1 MRTLPKGCAL
11 RPLESVDLPALM
23 QLYAEVMAALPDP
36 SLFRLFGGPEAFFS
50 SHWGQRG
57 ESFGV
62 FLGAR
67 ALAYGSLTRPQPSDA
82 DNYAGN
88 LQWPPERA
96 GRVGLLSA
104 GMVAPEQRGQ
114 GLHVAVIQ
122 ARLALAAE
130 LGLPELLARASPAN
144 ALSRQTLMEQGFAI
158 AWLGVQAGGLL
169 RHVFW
174 RPCLAP
180 ASLRAEAPITWVGP
194 EEHSAQQ
201 ACLAA
206 GLLGLKL
213 RRSDGA
219 IGFGASDSDP
229 PPAHRA
235 SAAGH

>member
-11 RPLESVDLPALM
+11 RPLVAVDLPALM

-36 SLFRLFGGPEAFFS
+36 RLFRLFGGPEAFFS

-130 LGLPELLARASPAN
+130 LGLPELLARASPSN
-144 ALSRQTLMEQGFAI
+144 ALSRQTLMEKA
-158 AWLGVQAGGLL
+158 L
-169 RHVFW
+169 
-174 RPCLAP
+174 P
-180 ASLRAEAPITWVGP
+180 S
-194 EEHSAQQ
+194 
-201 ACLAA
+201 
-206 GLLGLKL
+206 LGLGFKAAACCAMCSGGPAL
-213 RRSDGA
+213 RLPACGPKRPSPGLGLRSTVRSRLA
-219 IGFGASDSDP
+219 
-229 PPAHRA
+229 
-235 SAAGH
+235 